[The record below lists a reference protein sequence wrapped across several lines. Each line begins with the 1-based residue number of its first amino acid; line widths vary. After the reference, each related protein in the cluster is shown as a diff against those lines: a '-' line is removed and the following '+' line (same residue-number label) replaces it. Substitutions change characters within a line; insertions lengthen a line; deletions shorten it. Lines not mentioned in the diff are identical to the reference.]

1 MQQQQQGYPGQ
12 QPFDL
17 GPPLGNFGQGGSM
30 LDQPSMDMQPPMP
43 LDPGGYPRAP
53 SPPAKSRGSGA
64 GLVVVCLLVLV
75 LAAALTFL
83 ALKFRPQLGF

>member
-1 MQQQQQGYPGQ
+1 
-12 QPFDL
+12 
-17 GPPLGNFGQGGSM
+17 M
-30 LDQPSMDMQPPMP
+30 LDQPSMDMQPPTA

-53 SPPAKSRGSGA
+53 SPPTKRRGSGA
-64 GLVVVCLLVLV
+64 GLFVVCLLVLV